1 MMICSWVKIIPLL
14 YNVFRCPSCK
24 LRFTG
29 FTLLLQEVS
38 NLWERTRFAILVFS
52 AATNT
57 SVMCFTLS
65 FQARF
70 ASVFACCSI
79 FWFLRLSLFHLA
91 SIWQWIELQVFSCHH
106 LWFGA
111 LKLPETRLNWVFLRQ
126 LWIHQLYYLSR
137 LINLSAWFWHEGL
150 EGRIWEMWNDSAL
163 VVVRKELFGGSRMA
177 FAKS

>member
-1 MMICSWVKIIPLL
+1 MYSSSSGSLESAGKNSICHPCFFWLPTAVVWCASLYLSKPASHRFLPAVLSSNFCVFLLPL
-14 YNVFRCPSCK
+14 
-24 LRFTG
+24 
-29 FTLLLQEVS
+29 
-38 NLWERTRFAILVFS
+38 
-52 AATNT
+52 
-57 SVMCFTLS
+57 
-65 FQARF
+65 
-70 ASVFACCSI
+70 ASV
-79 FWFLRLSLFHLA
+79 
-91 SIWQWIELQVFSCHH
+91 WQWIELQVFSCHH

-126 LWIHQLYYLSR
+126 LSIHQLHYLSG